1 MKDGIKQ
8 IIKLGI
14 FIGLSVILL
23 FIAFRDIDLVDVF
36 AELKNAKY
44 SWVLISL
51 SAATLAYFSRARRW
65 ILLIKPLGY
74 KPSFSSAYH
83 AVMTGYLFNLAA
95 PRLGELT
102 RCVALGRKEKIPV
115 DTLFGTVIAER
126 AFDLVS
132 MFIILFIMIFAGGNI
147 MDSFL
152 KENVLEPLGARLSAI
167 FVSPVTTIAIL
178 ILFIVA
184 VILMLTI
191 YRERLMKVKLFAR
204 LGDILKG
211 IISGLKTFTRMK
223 DKLEFLFHTL
233 LIWTLYI
240 IMTWVVLYAIP
251 STSHLHFGDAVFLLV
266 IGTMGMAA
274 PVQSGIGAFHW
285 IVSRGLHIIYEISLK
300 DGLAYATLSHE
311 SQLILIAIL
320 GSISFYIIL
329 GKKKKPRDHKAEKI
343 VDGKE

>member
-1 MKDGIKQ
+1 MNDKIKQ

-23 FIAFRDIDLVDVF
+23 IIAFRDIDLADVF

-74 KPSFSSAYH
+74 TPSLSSAYH

-102 RCVALGRKEKIPV
+102 KCVALGRKEKIPV
-115 DTLFGTVIAER
+115 ERLFGTVIAER
-126 AFDLVS
+126 AIDLVS
-132 MFIILFIMIFAGGNI
+132 MFIILLIMIFAGGNI
-147 MDSFL
+147 MNSFL
-152 KENVLEPLGARLSAI
+152 KENVLEPLGARLSDI

-178 ILFIVA
+178 LLFIVA

-191 YRERLMKVKLFAR
+191 YREWLLKVKLFAR
-204 LGDILKG
+204 IGDIMKG

-223 DKLEFLFHTL
+223 DKLEFVFHTV

-251 STSHLHFGDAVFLLV
+251 ATSNLHFGDAIFLLV
-266 IGTMGMAA
+266 IGSLGMAA

-285 IVSRGLHIIYEISLK
+285 IVSRGLTVVYGIKLK

-320 GSISFYIIL
+320 GTISFYIIL
-329 GKKKKPRDHKAEKI
+329 GRKKKLKDPKAENI
-343 VDGKE
+343 VYDKK